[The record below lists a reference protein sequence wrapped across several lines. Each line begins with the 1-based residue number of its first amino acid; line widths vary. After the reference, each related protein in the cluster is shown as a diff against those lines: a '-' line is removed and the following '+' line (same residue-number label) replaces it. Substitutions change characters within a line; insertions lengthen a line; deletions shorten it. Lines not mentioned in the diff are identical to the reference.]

1 MTPPGAS
8 SIAKPIRRRRWRGD
22 TLAPYGFLSPVVLT
36 FLAFMLYPIVSSLI
50 LSFQSYKGGITRF
63 VGLKNYLYL
72 LKDPQFI
79 SALTNTLIYLVI
91 QVPVMVILA
100 LVIASVLNQKFVRF
114 NGFFRI
120 ALFMPAVTGLV
131 AYSLVFK
138 LLLNTDYGL
147 VNRILTLAGLQGIDW
162 LNTPMAA
169 RISLMLAITW
179 RWTGY
184 NMIIMLAGMKQRIP
198 DEIHEACEIDGAG
211 GIQKFFSVTV
221 PMMKPIILFCT
232 ITSTIG
238 TLQLF
243 DESYILTQGG
253 PDNSTI
259 TIAHYLYNT
268 GFRYVNFGY
277 AAAIS
282 YVLVLIVGVLSVLQ
296 FKLGGGSDHA

>member
-1 MTPPGAS
+1 MSAAS
-8 SIAKPIRRRRWRGD
+8 APKPAARIHWDR
-22 TLAPYGFLSPVVLT
+22 LAPYGFLAPVCLT
-36 FLAFMLYPIVSSLI
+36 FLAFMLYPIVKSLL
-50 LSFQSYKGGITRF
+50 LSFQSHKAGIYHY
-63 VGLKNYLYL
+63 VGLKNYLL
-72 LKDPQFI
+72 LMKDPQFLA
-79 SALTNTLIYLVI
+79 ALTNTLLYLVV
-91 QVPVMVILA
+91 QVPVMVVLA
-100 LVIASVLNQKFVRF
+100 LVAASVLNQKFVRF

-120 ALFMPAVTGLV
+120 ALFLPAVTGLV

-147 VNRILTLAGLQGIDW
+147 VNHVLGMVGLPAVDW
-162 LNTPMAA
+162 LNTPTAA
-169 RISLMLAITW
+169 RLSLMLAITW

-184 NMIIMLAGMKQRIP
+184 NMIIMLAGLKQRIP
-198 DEIHEACEIDGAG
+198 DEIHEACEIDGAT
-211 GIQKFFSVTV
+211 GIQKFFRVTV

-243 DESYILTQGG
+243 DESYILTRGG
-253 PDNSTI
+253 PDNATI

-282 YVLVLIVGVLSVLQ
+282 YVLVLIVGVLSVVQ

>member
-1 MTPPGAS
+1 M
-8 SIAKPIRRRRWRGD
+8 
-22 TLAPYGFLSPVVLT
+22 LAFAL
-36 FLAFMLYPIVSSLI
+36 FMLYPILKSFL
-50 LSFQSYKGGITRF
+50 LSFQVHQGGVYRF
-63 VGLKNYLYL
+63 VGFKNYSYL
-72 LKDPQFI
+72 LKDPQFL

-91 QVPVMVILA
+91 QVPVMIVLA
-100 LVIASVLNQKFVRF
+100 LIAASVLNQKFVRC

-120 ALFMPAVTGLV
+120 AAFMPAVTGLV

-147 VNRILTLAGLQGIDW
+147 VNHFLNRLGIQGVDW
-162 LNTPMAA
+162 LNTPIAA
-169 RISLMLAITW
+169 RVSLMLAVTW

-198 DEIHEACEIDGAG
+198 EEIHEACEIDGAV
-211 GIQKFFSVTV
+211 GIQKFFRVTV

-243 DESYILTQGG
+243 DESYILTRGG
-253 PDNSTI
+253 PDNATI

-268 GFRYVNFGY
+268 GFRYINFGY

-282 YVLVLIVGVLSVLQ
+282 YALVLIVGILSALQ
-296 FKLGGGSDHA
+296 FKLGGDSDHA